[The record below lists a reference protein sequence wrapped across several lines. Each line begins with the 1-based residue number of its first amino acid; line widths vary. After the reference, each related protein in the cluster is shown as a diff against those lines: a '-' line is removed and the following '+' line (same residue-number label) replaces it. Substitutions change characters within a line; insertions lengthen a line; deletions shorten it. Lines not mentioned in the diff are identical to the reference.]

1 MKNKTAKILLGMFIL
16 LSVFSSKVNAQS
28 NVLDGVYIKEHTN
41 ERKIIPYTYLREAD
55 VMWCK
60 RIWRIID
67 MREKMNHVL
76 YYPKEEVPGRR
87 SLMQVLLKGVL
98 DDGTLIAYE
107 HNSNEGDFSVPMTRS
122 KIDSIFNQKKTEYI
136 PDPNDPETT
145 IPTEVTVEIP
155 ASAITQFRIKEDW
168 FFDKQRSVLECRIIG
183 LCPVLETEV
192 AGEKVKK
199 PLFWIYYP
207 EARQVFAM
215 EEVYNRS
222 NDAERRTLE
231 DIFWKRQ
238 FSSFIY
244 KETNV
249 YERKI
254 QEYAGGMDALL
265 ESERIKEEIFN
276 LEHDLWEF

>member
-1 MKNKTAKILLGMFIL
+1 MKNALLKIVIGIAIL
-16 LSVFSSKVNAQS
+16 MMAFSSKVNAQS

-60 RIWRIID
+60 RIWRVID

-87 SLMQVLLKGVL
+87 SLMQVILKGVL

-107 HNSNEGDFSVPMTRS
+107 NQNEGDFAVPMTRARVDS
-122 KIDSIFNQKKTEYI
+122 LFRNKKIEYI

-145 IPTEVTVEIP
+145 IPTEVIEITP
-155 ASAITQFRIKEDW
+155 SSAITQFRIKEDW

-183 LCPVLETEV
+183 ICPVLEKEV
-192 AGEKVKK
+192 AGEKAKV

-222 NDAERRTLE
+222 NDSERRTLE

-254 QEYAGGMDALL
+254 NEYASGMDALL